1 MFNRRQKRLAMLQN
15 IQTTSK
21 TSLKLQCLQLA
32 KGNVKEARE
41 LYDYLAEDIASL
53 PDFDPV
59 KPTFLESTKETANGI
74 FEWLKENKD
83 MLAEG
88 YDFIR
93 GIVSKRSAAPKQP
106 LPPIN

>member
-1 MFNRRQKRLAMLQN
+1 MFNRHKYRLTMLQN
-15 IQTTSK
+15 MQVTSK
-21 TSLKLQCLQLA
+21 TSLKFQCLQLA

-41 LYDYLAEDIASL
+41 LYDYLAEDIVSL

-59 KPTFLESTKETANGI
+59 KPTFLESAKGTADGVLQWI
-74 FEWLKENKD
+74 RENKD
-83 MLAEG
+83 TLAEG